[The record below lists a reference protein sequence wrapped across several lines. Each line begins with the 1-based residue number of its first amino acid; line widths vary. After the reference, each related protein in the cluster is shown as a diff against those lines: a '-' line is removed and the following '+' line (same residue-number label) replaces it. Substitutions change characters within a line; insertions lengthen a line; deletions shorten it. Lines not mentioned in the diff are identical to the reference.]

1 MAIAGGFP
9 HVLAGS
15 GKPLIGTACLLRSR
29 CRPTTANLNKVQRY
43 GEVASLVRLPAVAL
57 PASPGPGWLDQALIR
72 LPALALP
79 ARHRAGRQAAPW
91 LRGPHR
97 APLIAAHPRG
107 PQSDSPHSGHRPLAL
122 TYITPQRQRTVPYR
136 SAQVPGG
143 GLGVLGLRGL
153 AGGITGHR

>member
-57 PASPGPGWLDQALIR
+57 PGSR
-72 LPALALP
+72 LALP